1 MRVAISGSSG
11 LIGSALTRALEDRG
25 DEVVALVR
33 SRSDNGASAALWKTD
48 RGLLE
53 RDPVQGVDAVVH
65 LAGAGIADKRWTPQR
80 KKLIYSS
87 RVDGT
92 RNLVASLASLER
104 PPRRFLCASAIG
116 FYGDRGDERLDE
128 GSDSGAGFLAEV
140 CRAWEN
146 ESRAAEEFAE
156 RVYQLRT
163 GIVLAADGGALA
175 KMLTPFKL
183 GLGGVIGSG
192 RQYMSWIALADEVGA
207 ILHLLD
213 SEAESGPVNLT
224 APRPVTNR
232 EFTKTLGDALGRP
245 TIFPLPRGR
254 ADLRS
259 DGRGGAS
266 RLAARRPGAARG
278 RRLRLP
284 LPRARGGSGGYSRR
298 LIERDRQRSPPTMSG
313 RRRRPNL

>member
-33 SRSDNGASAALWKTD
+33 SRSDDGASAALWKTD
-48 RGLLE
+48 QGLLE

-65 LAGAGIADKRWTPQR
+65 LAGAGIAEKRWTQER

-87 RVDGT
+87 RVEGT
-92 RNLVASLASLER
+92 RHLVASLASLER

-128 GSDSGAGFLAEV
+128 TSDSGAGFLAEV

-156 RVYQLRT
+156 RVYQIRT

-207 ILHLLD
+207 ILHLLESD
-213 SEAESGPVNLT
+213 AESGPVNLT

-232 EFTKTLGDALGRP
+232 EFTKALGDVLGRP
-245 TIFPLPRGR
+245 TILPLPAFAVELIFGQMGEEALLGSQRV
-254 ADLRS
+254 DPE
-259 DGRGGAS
+259 
-266 RLAARRPGAARG
+266 RLAADGYTFRYRELEAT
-278 RRLRLP
+278 LRDIL
-284 LPRARGGSGGYSRR
+284 
-298 LIERDRQRSPPTMSG
+298 DD
-313 RRRRPNL
+313 